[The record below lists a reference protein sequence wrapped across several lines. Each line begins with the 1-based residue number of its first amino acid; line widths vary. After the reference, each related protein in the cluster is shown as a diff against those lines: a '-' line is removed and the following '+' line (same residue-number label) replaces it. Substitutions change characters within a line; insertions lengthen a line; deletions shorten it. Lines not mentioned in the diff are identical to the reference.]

1 MTDVLLKNGDVELD
15 SSGGAVIL
23 SGFEAAVQRVLICVG
38 SRRGAF
44 IYDRSLGV
52 PQLSPG
58 SGCRIDRQRLEMLIN
73 EALAQT
79 DDTYVEVLSADDESL
94 RLRINAENQSSIEEV
109 FPFGDV

>member
-1 MTDVLLKNGDVELD
+1 MLKNGDVELD
-15 SSGGAVIL
+15 SLGGAIIL
-23 SGFEAAVQRVLICVG
+23 DGFDAAVQRALICLN

-52 PQLSPG
+52 PVLSPG

-73 EALAQT
+73 EALAVN
-79 DDTYVEVLSADDESL
+79 DDIYVEVLSADESL
-94 RLRINAENQSSIEEV
+94 KIRINAGNQSRIEEV